1 MKAET
6 EVIKPWMLRKSWS
19 SRNWKRQE
27 KKKKEKKKEK
37 KGLYTGALKRTQLCQ
52 SQNTNLTVSD
62 FWPPEW

>member
-1 MKAET
+1 MDAKKVLEQQKLEEA
-6 EVIKPWMLRKSWS
+6 R
-19 SRNWKRQE
+19 